1 MARTPHEIA
10 IPARG
15 LTFNGDDDLTN
26 MRREINEIPEA
37 VERLVAGFSAD
48 AASIGE
54 VLRTR
59 DPAIVTTVA
68 RGSSDHAA
76 AFLKYAIELKAGRP
90 VASIGP
96 SIASI
101 YQAPLMLDSAL
112 CLSISQSGRSPDIVA
127 MQNAAKAGGAL
138 TVSLTNIAGSPL
150 ASGSDHAVDIRAGS
164 EIGVA
169 ATKTYVNS
177 IVAGLMVLAAWTR
190 DEALISALKQL
201 PEQLARAVKLDWS
214 ALAPDVEGEPSLFI
228 LGRGPAL
235 AIAHEAALKFKETCN
250 QHAEAYSAAEV
261 LHGPVSMVGAGFPV
275 LGLAVRDAAES
286 SVIETADRLA
296 AGGAAVHVTSDQA
309 LRARKLDFV
318 ETGHALT
325 DALALIAPFYG
336 FVEKLARDRGLDP
349 DQPVRLKKVTETV

>member
-1 MARTPHEIA
+1 
-10 IPARG
+10 
-15 LTFNGDDDLTN
+15 
-26 MRREINEIPEA
+26 MRREIDEIPEA
-37 VERLVAGFSAD
+37 AGRLVAGFSAD
-48 AASIGE
+48 ATKIGD
-54 VLRTR
+54 VLRQR
-59 DPAIVTTVA
+59 DPAIVTTIA

-101 YQAPLMLDSAL
+101 YHAPLMLDNAL

-127 MQNAAKAGGAL
+127 MQDAAKAGGAL
-138 TVSLTNIAGSPL
+138 TMSLTNVAGSPL
-150 ASGSDHAVDIRAGS
+150 ASASDHAVDIRAGS

-190 DEALISALKQL
+190 DDDLFAALGRL
-201 PEQLARAVKLDWS
+201 PEQLARAVRLDWS
-214 ALAPDVEGEPSLFI
+214 ALVEGVEGEPSLFV

-250 QHAEAYSAAEV
+250 LHAEAYSAAEV
-261 LHGPVSMVGAGFPV
+261 LHGPVSMVGDGFPV
-275 LGLAVRDAAES
+275 LCLAVRDAAEG
-286 SVIETADRLA
+286 SVIETANRLTE
-296 AGGAAVHVTSDQA
+296 GGAVVHVTSD
-309 LRARKLDFV
+309 RATRAGKLDFV

-325 DALALIAPFYG
+325 DAVALIAPFYG
-336 FVEKLARDRGLDP
+336 LVEKLARDRGLDP
-349 DQPVRLKKVTETV
+349 DKPVRLKKVTETV

>member
-1 MARTPHEIA
+1 
-10 IPARG
+10 
-15 LTFNGDDDLTN
+15 
-26 MRREINEIPEA
+26 MRREIDEIPEA
-37 VERLVAGFSAD
+37 VGRLVAGFSAD
-48 AASIGE
+48 AKKIGD
-54 VLRTR
+54 VLQAR
-59 DPAIVTTVA
+59 DPGFVVTIA

-101 YQAPLMLDSAL
+101 YHAPLVLDNAL
-112 CLSISQSGRSPDIVA
+112 CLAISQSGRSPDIVA
-127 MQNAAKAGGAL
+127 MQDAAEKGGAL
-138 TVSLTNIAGSPL
+138 TVSLTNVAGSPL
-150 ASGSDHAVDIRAGS
+150 ALGSSHAVDMRAGS

-177 IVAGLMVLAAWTR
+177 IVAGLMILAAWTR
-190 DEALISALKQL
+190 DDGLKQALERL
-201 PEQLARAVKLDWS
+201 PEQLKQAVALDWS
-214 ALAPDVEGEPSLFI
+214 PLAQDVEDEPSLFI

-261 LHGPVSMVGAGFPV
+261 LHGPVSMVGSGFPV
-275 LGLAVRDAAES
+275 LGLAVRDEAEA
-286 SVIETADRLA
+286 SVIDTADELA
-296 AGGAAVHVTSDQA
+296 AGGAAVHVTSRGVKKAHQ
-309 LRARKLDFV
+309 LKFV
-318 ETGHALT
+318 DTGHALT
-325 DALALIAPFYG
+325 DALALIVPFYG